1 MELLKVSEIAQA
13 LPQLR
18 RLVLLTG
25 DGDIGTGKRK
35 SSNFSCQQF
44 YIKKAQQG
52 FKQKKLQ
59 RAVRANKDM
68 SFKEKQKLSCRR
80 FQFTNSRME
89 DFYDKLQFRDHLTD

>member
-52 FKQKKLQ
+52 FKHKKLQ
-59 RAVRANKDM
+59 RAVRANKDI
-68 SFKEKQKLSCRR
+68 SFKEKQK
-80 FQFTNSRME
+80 T
-89 DFYDKLQFRDHLTD
+89 